1 MRRKDTEQALAAQL
15 RAEGR
20 TYDEIAAELG
30 VSKGSLSL
38 WLRDHPHP
46 DPSRDRPLADP
57 SAEAVP
63 FDSATRPVPTSAA
76 GRRELARELRQGG
89 WLLREIA
96 ELLDVSA
103 VMVHRYTRG
112 LPVPSRA
119 RVQCGGDAEHMH
131 MMRRKYWDRVLA
143 ERDEERRAVKASA
156 AAFVGS
162 LSSRELHL
170 LAVTA
175 YWAEGCK
182 DKPYARRE
190 TVAFINSDEGMIRL
204 WVAWLDDIGFPE
216 EHRRYSLSIHE
227 TADVPAATA
236 SWAAVLGVDVER
248 FNPPTIKRHV
258 PTTVRLNVGDDYRGC
273 LVVRLVQCRVL
284 YQQIEGAWTGIVA
297 GFQTR

>member
-1 MRRKDTEQALAAQL
+1 MRRKDEEQALAAQL

-46 DPSRDRPLADP
+46 DPSRDRPPGALG
-57 SAEAVP
+57 AE
-63 FDSATRPVPTSAA
+63 RPDWVGDVPTTTA
-76 GRRELARELRQGG
+76 GRRALARELRRDG

-96 ELLDVSA
+96 DLLGVSIRP
-103 VMVHRYTRG
+103 VHRYVAD
-112 LPVPSRA
+112 LPVPARA
-119 RVQCGGDAEHMH
+119 RHGGTDEHMA

-156 AAFVGS
+156 AASVGS

-175 YWAEGCK
+175 YWAEGSK

-227 TADVPAATA
+227 TADVAAATA
-236 SWAAVLGVDVER
+236 SWASLLGVAVER

-258 PTTVRLNVGDDYRGC
+258 PQTVRLNVGDDYRGC
-273 LVVRLVQCRVL
+273 LVVRLVQCRGL
-284 YQQIEGAWTGIVA
+284 YQQIEGAWNGIQQGLA
-297 GFQTR
+297 G